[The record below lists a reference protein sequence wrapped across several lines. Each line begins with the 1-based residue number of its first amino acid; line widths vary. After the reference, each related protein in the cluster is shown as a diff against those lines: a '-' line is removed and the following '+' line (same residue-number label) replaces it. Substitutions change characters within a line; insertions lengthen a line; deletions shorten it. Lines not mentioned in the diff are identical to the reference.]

1 MSRTVHYKGVMK
13 KAERLEGE
21 SLEEQCKRLIGDKE
35 LPSYCDSYEEFLND
49 TFYQEMSIQNGTVYL
64 IEKNEI
70 DLDEDLYQASLNDNG
85 DIEFEVRY
93 YTGGSSFDEALQ
105 DAIRTIKN

>member
-21 SLEEQCKRLIGDKE
+21 SLEEQCKRLIGDVE
-35 LPSYCDSYEEFLND
+35 LPAYCEDYEEFLND

-64 IEKNEI
+64 IEKEEI
-70 DLDEDLYQASLNDNG
+70 NQDDDILQASLNDNG
-85 DIEFEVRY
+85 DIEFEIRY

-105 DAIRTIKN
+105 DAIHTIKN